1 MANIQALKKQLAQLK
16 KRKAQAL
23 KELQPKKRRGRP
35 PGSKNRKKAST
46 TNNSAAPS
54 RRRGKFS
61 IEMRSCYKMPDG
73 LSLVMR
79 KTDKGYIRQW
89 AVSEGT
95 ELLGYFTY
103 YEDAV
108 KAIKENKQ

>member
-1 MANIQALKKQLAQLK
+1 
-16 KRKAQAL
+16 
-23 KELQPKKRRGRP
+23 
-35 PGSKNRKKAST
+35 
-46 TNNSAAPS
+46 
-54 RRRGKFS
+54 
-61 IEMRSCYKMPDG
+61 MPDG

-108 KAIKENKQ
+108 KAIKEKKQ

>member
-1 MANIQALKKQLAQLK
+1 MDNIQALKKRLAQLK
-16 KRKAQAL
+16 KKKAQAL

-35 PGSKNRKKAST
+35 PGSKNKKRSST
-46 TNNSAAPS
+46 YSNSAPQS

-61 IEMRSCYKMPDG
+61 IEMKSCYKMTDG
-73 LSLVMR
+73 LSLVVR
-79 KTDKGYIRQW
+79 KTDKGYVRQW

-108 KAIKENKQ
+108 KAIEENK

>member
-1 MANIQALKKQLAQLK
+1 
-16 KRKAQAL
+16 
-23 KELQPKKRRGRP
+23 
-35 PGSKNRKKAST
+35 
-46 TNNSAAPS
+46 
-54 RRRGKFS
+54 
-61 IEMRSCYKMPDG
+61 MPDG

-108 KAIKENKQ
+108 KAIKENK

>member
-61 IEMRSCYKMPDG
+61 IETKPCYKMPDG
-73 LSLVMR
+73 LSLVIR
-79 KTDKGYIRQW
+79 KTDKGYSRQW

-95 ELLGYFTY
+95 ELVGYFTY

-108 KAIKENKQ
+108 KAIKENK